1 MAKLIDFSSIARAL
15 GQRNYRIYTS
25 GAAVSFVGLWV
36 QRIAVG
42 WLTWKLTRSGT
53 WLGLIAFADLF
64 PTVVLTPIAGVIA
77 DRVDRRN
84 MLMIT
89 ESLAM
94 VQAGLLSGLTIAGL
108 IDIWTLFGLTMFLG
122 VVTSF
127 GTAARLSLI
136 PDLVPRE
143 HLSSAIA
150 INSAVFN
157 VAQFLGPAVG
167 GVIIVA
173 YGVGP
178 AFAFNAATFVAFLT
192 ALSRVRGLA
201 TETAGK
207 SEVGVI
213 GQVVEAC
220 RYARAHPGIGPM
232 LLVLI
237 ATALGLKAYIELLP
251 GFADEV
257 FGRGAEALA
266 QFTAATGLGAL
277 VTALWLAKRGV
288 VVGLTLITLS
298 SVLVGGVTVLVF
310 TASDIFWL
318 ALPCTFVA
326 GAAMAV
332 TGTGMQTLM
341 QNTVAGAMRGRVMS
355 LYSVIFRGGPALGA
369 LIMGA
374 LSETIGLRLS
384 VAGGGVL
391 CLLVWF
397 WAIRR
402 ERATARALE
411 GDFAERPEPGA
422 PRAEAAGP
430 SAEALAKSPSTSR

>member
-1 MAKLIDFSSIARAL
+1 MAKLIDFSSISRAL
-15 GQRNYRIYTS
+15 GERNYRIYTS
-25 GAAVSFVGLWV
+25 GAAVSLLGLWV

-42 WLTWKLTRSGT
+42 WLTWELTRSGT

-77 DRVDRRN
+77 DRMDRRH
-84 MLMIT
+84 MSIIAQ
-89 ESLAM
+89 SLAM
-94 VQAGLLSGLTIAGL
+94 VQAVLLSGLTIGGL
-108 IDIWTLFGLTMFLG
+108 IDIRALFGLTLFLG

-136 PDLVPRE
+136 PNLVSRE

-157 VAQFLGPAVG
+157 IARFLGPAVG

-173 YGVGP
+173 SGVGP
-178 AFAFNAATFVAFLT
+178 AFAFNAATFVVFLV
-192 ALSRVRGLA
+192 ALSRVRVLS

-207 SEVGVI
+207 SEDGVMS
-213 GQVVEAC
+213 QVVEAL
-220 RYARAHPGIGPM
+220 RYARTHPGIGPM
-232 LLVLI
+232 LLLLI
-237 ATALGLKAYIELLP
+237 ATALGGKAYMELLP
-251 GFADEV
+251 GFADDV

-266 QFTAATGLGAL
+266 QFTAAAGLGAL
-277 VTALWLAKRGV
+277 VTALWLAQRGV
-288 VVGLTLITLS
+288 VVGLTLITIS
-298 SVLVGGVTVLVF
+298 SVLVGGLTILLF
-310 TASDIFWL
+310 TASDIFWV
-318 ALPCTFVA
+318 ALPCTLVA

-332 TGTGMQTLM
+332 TGTGTQTLM

-355 LYSVIFRGGPALGA
+355 LYGVIFRGAPALGA

-374 LSETIGLRLS
+374 LSEIIGLRLA

-397 WAIRR
+397 WAMKR
-402 ERATARALE
+402 EPITARALE
-411 GDFAERPEPGA
+411 GDLADKPGPGA
-422 PRAEAAGP
+422 PVAEPTAP
-430 SAEALAKSPSTSR
+430 SAEILGKPPSASR